1 MSKEHRDL
9 VWQFYHDR
17 TKLPRERE
25 RERESFKV
33 DFTRKHLKQLALL
46 HVHKYQKVVHI
57 VDLNIR
63 FPKQSP

>member
-1 MSKEHRDL
+1 MCGNFIMTEQSCLE
-9 VWQFYHDR
+9 
-17 TKLPRERE
+17 RERE
-25 RERESFKV
+25 RERERGNLCKV

-63 FPKQSP
+63 FPKQSL